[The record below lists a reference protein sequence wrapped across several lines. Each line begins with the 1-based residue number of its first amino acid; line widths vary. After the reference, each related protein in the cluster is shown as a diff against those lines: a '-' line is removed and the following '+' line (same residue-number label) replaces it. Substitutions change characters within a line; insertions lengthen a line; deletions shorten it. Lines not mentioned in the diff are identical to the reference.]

1 MKAGTT
7 LTAQEIDEL
16 VIVVRR
22 HWPELDHYETGVF
35 NLALNRVQQIAE
47 KDGVAA
53 ITPDRLEGLREIVED
68 YVLPFAEIARI
79 RDLIATNAKT
89 EEKS

>member
-1 MKAGTT
+1 MKAATT
-7 LTAQEIDEL
+7 LTTQEIDQL
-16 VIVVRR
+16 LTVVRS

-47 KDGVAA
+47 REGVAA
-53 ITPDRLEGLREIVED
+53 ITPPRVEGLRAIVEE

-79 RDLIATNAKT
+79 HDLVVARQETRGH
-89 EEKS
+89 S